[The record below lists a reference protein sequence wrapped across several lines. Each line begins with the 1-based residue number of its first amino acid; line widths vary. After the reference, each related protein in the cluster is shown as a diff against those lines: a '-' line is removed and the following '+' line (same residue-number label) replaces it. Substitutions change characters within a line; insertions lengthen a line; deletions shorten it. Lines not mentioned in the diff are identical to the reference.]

1 MEYWREGSKYP
12 LPPLDAVR
20 MGSMNAKRRI
30 TAGLSAVIA
39 LAMVM
44 APADAV
50 TKKKAKKAVAAKLGG
65 VCTSVGRVTGTDPN
79 ILICRRNSAR
89 KLRWVAYGAAAPAPV
104 TIATVPVTIATVPV
118 TAAPTTLAPT
128 ATTAPASTTSTSTT
142 STVPAPPT
150 RFAPAAVTLSTCA
163 YPAANELILNG
174 DAELGAAVADN
185 TTVAPATNWTVLSG
199 RFTPVRYGPVPGL
212 VNPAVHIAPVTPGNA
227 FFAGGPVPANSPSQA
242 KQTISLVAFAAAID
256 SGKMKV
262 TLSACLGGAKDEL
275 DDAKVTIDFLT
286 PGGLSLG
293 AGEIGPVSNTDRGNA
308 TALLPRGLSGVVPVG
323 ARSVDVFITMTRKAT
338 TTAAP
343 YVETTY
349 NDGYADKVSLGAS
362 FS

>member
-1 MEYWREGSKYP
+1 
-12 LPPLDAVR
+12 
-20 MGSMNAKRRI
+20 MGDMNTKRRI

-39 LAMVM
+39 LALVM
-44 APADAV
+44 TPADAV
-50 TKKKAKKAVAAKLGG
+50 TKKRAKKPVAAKLGA
-65 VCTSVGRVTGTDPN
+65 VCTTVGRVTGTDPN
-79 ILICRRNSAR
+79 LLICKRNAAR
-89 KLRWVAYGAAAPAPV
+89 KLRWAAYGGAAPTPV
-104 TIATVPVTIATVPV
+104 TLAPVPV
-118 TAAPTTLAPT
+118 TAAPPPVTVAPT
-128 ATTAPASTTSTSTT
+128 TPVTTVMASTSTT

-163 YPAANELILNG
+163 FPAANELVLNG
-174 DAELGAAVADN
+174 DAELGTAAADN
-185 TTVAPATNWTVLSG
+185 ITVAAAPNWSVLSG

-262 TLSACLGGAKDEL
+262 SLSACLGGAKDEQ

-308 TALLPRGLSGVVPVG
+308 TALLPRGLTGVVPVG

-338 TTAAP
+338 TAGPP
-343 YVETTY
+343 YAETTY
-349 NDGYADKVSLGAS
+349 NDGYVDKVSLGAS

>member
-1 MEYWREGSKYP
+1 
-12 LPPLDAVR
+12 
-20 MGSMNAKRRI
+20 MGPMNAKRRI
-30 TAGLSAVIA
+30 TAGLAVVIA
-39 LAMVM
+39 LGMVM

-50 TKKKAKKAVAAKLGG
+50 TKKKGKKAAAAKLGG

-89 KLRWVAYGAAAPAPV
+89 KLRWVAYGGAPTPV
-104 TIATVPVTIATVPV
+104 TLPPVPVTAAPPPV
-118 TAAPTTLAPT
+118 TAAPTTV
-128 ATTAPASTTSTSTT
+128 ATPSTTLTASTTSSTT
-142 STVPAPPT
+142 TVPAPPT
-150 RFAPAAVTLSTCA
+150 RFAPTAVTLSTCA
-163 YPAANELILNG
+163 YPASNELILNG
-174 DAELGAAVADN
+174 DAELSAAVADN
-185 TTVAPATNWTVLSG
+185 TTVAPATNWAVLSG

-227 FFAGGPVPANSPSQA
+227 FFAGGPVPGNSPSQA

-262 TLSACLGGAKDEL
+262 SLSACLGGAKDEQ

>member
-1 MEYWREGSKYP
+1 MEYDSQGSKYP
-12 LPPLDAVR
+12 PPPPEAVR

-30 TAGLSAVIA
+30 TAGLAVVIA
-39 LAMVM
+39 LGMVM

-50 TKKKAKKAVAAKLGG
+50 TKKKAKKAVVAKLGG

-79 ILICRRNSAR
+79 LLICRRNSAR
-89 KLRWVAYGAAAPAPV
+89 KLRWVAYGGAAPTPV
-104 TIATVPVTIATVPV
+104 TLAPVPVTAAPPPV
-118 TAAPTTLAPT
+118 TAAPTTLT
-128 ATTAPASTTSTSTT
+128 ATTSTTLTASTSTT

-150 RFAPAAVTLSTCA
+150 RFSPAAVTLSTCA
-163 YPAANELILNG
+163 YPAANELVLNG

-185 TTVAPATNWTVLSG
+185 TTVSPAPNWTVLSG

-227 FFAGGPVPANSPSQA
+227 FFAGGPVPANTPSQA

-262 TLSACLGGAKDEL
+262 TLSACLGGAKDEQ

-308 TALLPRGLSGVVPVG
+308 TALVPRGLSGVVPVG